1 MLAVGARMR
10 KPFETLWTLEWLLS
24 GVKPFVFGEVMLVLE
39 SLVTVRALV
48 WTQI

>member
-10 KPFETLWTLEWLLS
+10 KPFETLWTLEWLLP